1 MEKSRK
7 KFDRKKDVDNMEFSK
22 KEIEE
27 MYQEMRR
34 SDFYLS
40 GIESAKRDFITFMR
54 PENTYSYTM
63 GQVYSFYKEDNQR
76 YYAMGEPFWI
86 LDLFVLKATALY
98 FNCNVDKIDEEVLAA
113 LEKDLIFQYKEQFG
127 EMNYKNM
134 CNTMWDIFM
143 LDPRIFKNLSVK
155 AYNRIRMTHDNC
167 IEIWYALESKLCEC
181 LRNTGGMAA
190 AARTFFSDYTSLL
203 LPIMHRSA
211 ADEVL
216 ILYCLK
222 SLSREWGCDCPGI
235 NWKVKKLVEGNALE
249 ANKSFFNE
257 TDYTMLLR
265 MEGII
270 REEF

>member
-1 MEKSRK
+1 MALRK
-7 KFDRKKDVDNMEFSK
+7 KEVDNMEFSK

-216 ILYCLK
+216 IHYCLK
-222 SLSREWGCDCPGI
+222 DLSREWRYDCQHV
-235 NWKVKKLVEGNALE
+235 NWKVQRLAKENALE
-249 ANKSFFNE
+249 KNKEFFNE
-257 TDYTMLLR
+257 NDYDRLLR
-265 MEGII
+265 I
-270 REEF
+270 EEFIRSECDKGI